1 MIMQDLTHIQPT
13 PDNYQEYLN
22 QRRARTELAMSKS
35 KRINGGQIKENNLSV
50 RMLWDAGYTLDPITD
65 TMIKE

>member
-1 MIMQDLTHIQPT
+1 MIDLTHIQPT
-13 PDNYQEYLN
+13 PENYAEYVS
-22 QRRARTELAMSKS
+22 QRHARTELAMFKS
-35 KRINGGQIKENNLSV
+35 KRINGGQIRENNLSV